1 MAAMDP
7 KAEPAPRSRRVRI
20 AAFTVVGLAAAYGLI
35 VGLIVPPFAR
45 GLIADKLGEKLGRA
59 VALDDLSINPYTLYI
74 TAKGFRI
81 LEADR
86 KSAFASFDQLEVN
99 ASIES
104 LYRFAPVAD
113 EVTLSGLKVSLV
125 RDGETHYNVTDI
137 LGRLAAQQPAKD
149 AKNDPARFSV
159 SNIRLVNA
167 RVDFD
172 DRPKATQHQ
181 VTDID
186 VAIPFISNLPTHLK
200 EYVQPRFFARVNG
213 TPMHLTGE
221 TQPFENSL

>member
-1 MAAMDP
+1 MAAMAP
-7 KAEPAPRSRRVRI
+7 KAEPAPRSRRVRT
-20 AAFTVVGLAAAYGLI
+20 AAFTVVGRAAGYGLI

-125 RDGETHYNVTDI
+125 RDGETHYNVKI
-137 LGRLAAQQPAKD
+137 GRASC
-149 AKNDPARFSV
+149 RE
-159 SNIRLVNA
+159 
-167 RVDFD
+167 RV
-172 DRPKATQHQ
+172 
-181 VTDID
+181 
-186 VAIPFISNLPTHLK
+186 
-200 EYVQPRFFARVNG
+200 
-213 TPMHLTGE
+213 
-221 TQPFENSL
+221 